1 MNRLLQFALT
11 TALLVVVACSGSS
24 PTPDAPVSED
34 PRTPCSNFVEA
45 YAQCQSRALR
55 GHPDLAAERAATTR
69 SSITTHM
76 ATAKTGA
83 DRAKLAATCTD
94 GIKALRSVCP

>member
-1 MNRLLQFALT
+1 MNRILQIALID
-11 TALLVVVACSGSS
+11 ALLVVVACSGSS
-24 PTPDAPVSED
+24 ATTDVALSED

-55 GHPDLAAERAATTR
+55 GHPEVAAERAATTR
-69 SSITTHM
+69 SSITAHM
-76 ATAKTGA
+76 AAAKTDT